1 MRRPRAQRAF
11 PAEFES
17 KPNGVTEDELRAAAG
32 RYSQIDEVRPA
43 FIHANPMPMP
53 DAPFPMPV
61 RELDDKGR
69 MKLPAFLLSGHK
81 ASG

>member
-1 MRRPRAQRAF
+1 
-11 PAEFES
+11 
-17 KPNGVTEDELRAAAG
+17 
-32 RYSQIDEVRPA
+32 
-43 FIHANPMPMP
+43 MPMP